1 MNVKWLFGKR
11 EPAETP
17 AVRKDI
23 SRDGDRRGPVPPP
36 PRTVQAPGVT
46 VYRFDQMPDQNLL
59 RWGEGSAG
67 FFLEGEE
74 GSAARL
80 MVTAVASG
88 EGADLLRK
96 QLVRLVDVH
105 DVLPFGE
112 ERGYVSSESLFTFKE
127 KRA

>member
-1 MNVKWLFGKR
+1 MEQVFEIRIQNVPGILARVESIF
-11 EPAETP
+11 
-17 AVRKDI
+17 
-23 SRDGDRRGPVPPP
+23 RRQ
-36 PRTVQAPGVT
+36 RAPI
-46 VYRFDQMPDQNLL
+46 R
-59 RWGEGSAG
+59 G

-74 GSAARL
+74 GSSAANL
-80 MVTAVASG
+80 TITAVASS

-112 ERGYVSSESLFTFKE
+112 ERGYVSSESFFTFKE